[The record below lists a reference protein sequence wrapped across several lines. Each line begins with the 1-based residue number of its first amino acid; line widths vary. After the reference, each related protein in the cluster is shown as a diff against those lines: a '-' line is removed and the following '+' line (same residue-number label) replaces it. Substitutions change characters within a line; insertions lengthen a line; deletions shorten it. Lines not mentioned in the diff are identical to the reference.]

1 MKKRDLKFT
10 ILTTFLISGGAGAK
24 MDFFIFHFEKLCR
37 LCVYSPERWL
47 HSFHSLSLGKHKIRI
62 WKYNHF
68 FLHVSR
74 AEIYIFPLKRHKSL
88 EYFHSLSFIIL
99 SLLLGTANT
108 QHKCDLIFI
117 FLIHSRPFAALHCL
131 SLLFWLC
138 SDCDVL
144 IRVLAALYHRTMCCV
159 FFSVRGGRESYN
171 LYAVIRGLQN
181 IMSNANLR
189 PRNENWYE
197 IKCND
202 FNKVRWDRCRHFL
215 YIFIATLSLRAS
227 HSLHPRNRLVMC
239 CRHSRCVK
247 RRNIV
252 IQDRVKG
259 DDRLL

>member
-1 MKKRDLKFT
+1 MRSSCRMAAPKIRRNSVDFAKLQLLLPVSGQMNEKKRDLKFT

-131 SLLFWLC
+131 SLLFCLR
-138 SDCDVL
+138 SDCCPDTSSRCA
-144 IRVLAALYHRTMCCV
+144 I
-159 FFSVRGGRESYN
+159 SSYN
-171 LYAVIRGLQN
+171 VL
-181 IMSNANLR
+181 
-189 PRNENWYE
+189 
-197 IKCND
+197 C
-202 FNKVRWDRCRHFL
+202 FFC
-215 YIFIATLSLRAS
+215 
-227 HSLHPRNRLVMC
+227 
-239 CRHSRCVK
+239 SRRSWK
-247 RRNIV
+247 
-252 IQDRVKG
+252 
-259 DDRLL
+259 L

>member
-1 MKKRDLKFT
+1 MW
-10 ILTTFLISGGAGAK
+10 SH
-24 MDFFIFHFEKLCR
+24 FHF
-37 LCVYSPERWL
+37 P
-47 HSFHSLSLGKHKIRI
+47 HSLS
-62 WKYNHF
+62 
-68 FLHVSR
+68 
-74 AEIYIFPLKRHKSL
+74 SL
-88 EYFHSLSFIIL
+88 RCTAL
-99 SLLLGTANT
+99 SLPS
-108 QHKCDLIFI
+108 
-117 FLIHSRPFAALHCL
+117 FLPSLRLRCPDTSSRCAI
-131 SLLFWLC
+131 SSYNVLC
-138 SDCDVL
+138 
-144 IRVLAALYHRTMCCV
+144 

-171 LYAVIRGLQN
+171 LYAVIRGLRN

-239 CRHSRCVK
+239 CRQSRCVK